1 MLLTS
6 TIQVVMITPPA
17 LENIGY
23 KLYIIFAVFNTV
35 MAIICWM
42 FYPETSGLPLEAV
55 DELFA
60 SIDGSETAGAP
71 QKPWY
76 NKCKWSVIE
85 RSKVAVAKAKGDRK
99 ERDRIE
105 EKDQERGSVFSSKD
119 VGPTHVERTN

>member
-1 MLLTS
+1 
-6 TIQVVMITPPA
+6 MITPPA

-23 KLYIIFAVFNTV
+23 KLYIIFAVLNTV

-60 SIDGSETAGAP
+60 SVDGSETAGAP

-76 NKCKWSVIE
+76 KKCKWSVIE
-85 RSKVAVAKAKGDRK
+85 RSKVAVAKAKTDRK
-99 ERDRIE
+99 ERGKID

-119 VGPTHVERTN
+119 VGAAHVEPTS